1 MDPTIGQL
9 RPHWRELIGAFLK
22 LGTMSYGG
30 PAIMGLMQAE
40 IQERRGWLS
49 KERFVEG
56 LALVNMLPGAGATQ
70 LGIFLGYM
78 RAGWW
83 GGLLAGLCFVLPAF
97 FIMLALTLVYAQYG
111 ALPQVRGIFYGLN
124 PVVVALFAAA
134 VVRLGK
140 NAIKDWK
147 QAALGVAGALAI
159 AFTPLGIV
167 PTLLLAGAIGVAL
180 YASPRWGTTAVL
192 VTAAGYGVSAWLR
205 PGASAASWL
214 GAVATGAVLAP
225 GILPVAI
232 FFFMVGAFTFGGGLT
247 MLAFMHEQVVNQ
259 FHWLTPQEFLDGLA
273 LGQLTPGPILM
284 LAAFVGYKVADIGG
298 AIAGAVA
305 IFLPSFILMLS
316 ILPVYERIQRI
327 RWMKAA
333 LRGIGPVV
341 IGMIA
346 VSLLQMLPNAI
357 PDVLTAAVAITTL
370 TVLLLWR
377 ASPFAL
383 MASGGG
389 IGLLLGAG

>member
-1 MDPTIGQL
+1 MDGNASSRST
-9 RPHWRELIGAFLK
+9 WREIAGAFFK

-49 KERFVEG
+49 KERFVDG

-70 LGIFLGYM
+70 LGIFVGYV

-97 FIMLALTLVYAQYG
+97 FIMLALTLVYARYG

-147 QAALGVAGALAI
+147 QAALGVAGAMAI
-159 AFTPLGIV
+159 GLTPLGIV
-167 PTLLLAGAIGVAL
+167 PTLLFAGAIGVAL
-180 YASPRWGTTAVL
+180 YASPRWGT
-192 VTAAGYGVSAWLR
+192 AAALTTVASYGAYAWLR
-205 PGASAASWL
+205 PNMTAASWL
-214 GAVATGAVLAP
+214 GAATAGATVAP
-225 GILPVAI
+225 GVAPVFG
-232 FFFMVGAFTFGGGLT
+232 FFFLVGAFTFGGGLT

-284 LAAFVGYKVADIGG
+284 LAAFVGYKVAAIGG

-357 PDVLTAAVAITTL
+357 PDLLTAAIAITTL
-370 TVLLLWR
+370 AVLLLWR

-389 IGLLLGAG
+389 LGLILGSG

>member
-1 MDPTIGQL
+1 M
-9 RPHWRELIGAFLK
+9 
-22 LGTMSYGG
+22 
-30 PAIMGLMQAE
+30 
-40 IQERRGWLS
+40 
-49 KERFVEG
+49 
-56 LALVNMLPGAGATQ
+56 
-70 LGIFLGYM
+70 
-78 RAGWW
+78 
-83 GGLLAGLCFVLPAF
+83 
-97 FIMLALTLVYAQYG
+97 
-111 ALPQVRGIFYGLN
+111 
-124 PVVVALFAAA
+124 VVALFAAA

-147 QAALGVAGALAI
+147 QAVLGVAGALAI

-167 PTLLLAGAIGVAL
+167 PTLLLAGAVGVAL
-180 YASPRWGTTAVL
+180 YASPRWGTTAAL
-192 VTAAGYGVSAWLR
+192 VTTAGYGVSAWLR

-214 GAVATGAVLAP
+214 GAATTGAVLAP
-225 GILPVAI
+225 GILPVGI

-298 AIAGAVA
+298 AVAGAVA

-333 LRGIGPVV
+333 LRGISPVV

-346 VSLLQMLPNAI
+346 VSLFQMLPNAI
-357 PDVLTAAVAITTL
+357 LDVLTAAVAITTL
-370 TVLLLWR
+370 AVLPLWR
-377 ASPFAL
+377 ASPLAL
-383 MASGGG
+383 MAGGG
-389 IGLLLGAG
+389 GLGLLLGAG